1 MQGDGADLAI
11 IDYVIIATYFV
22 VVLAI
27 GFYVSR
33 KIQTGDDLF
42 LAGRGLKWPEIG
54 GSLFASNISSTTL
67 IGLAGAAYMTGIS
80 VSNYEWM
87 AGLVLVFMAL
97 FYIPVYLRT
106 KITTVPEY
114 LELRFNRTARLYFSA
129 VSIILTLVVDTAG
142 GIYAGGVVMRTF
154 FPGIELWQICV
165 GLAVVAGIYTAAGGL
180 AAVVYTDVIQTVV
193 LIIGS
198 LIITI
203 LVFSNFNYSWSEA
216 KASIPDGHLSLI
228 RPIGGEGVPWLGTIT
243 GVAFIGFWYWACNQY
258 ITQRILGSRSV
269 RDGQW
274 GALLGGALKLL
285 PLFIMVLPGAMAIE
299 LFPDLENG
307 DQVFPTL
314 ISEVLPIGLTG
325 LVLAGLIAAIMSSI
339 DSTLNSSSTL
349 ILNDFVQRE
358 DRKISAERMSLY
370 GRICTIVLTA
380 LAAAWAPQIA
390 NFPGLFNYLQQA
402 FSVAVPPVVVIFL
415 FGMFWRGGAGLTAVL
430 TLAIGH
436 LVGIALFVAAQVYGN
451 QLQQRPGNEAFN
463 WVTDVF
469 LQLHFTIHA
478 GIMVAF
484 SAIVFLVVALFYD
497 GRISKERADKCT
509 WRAGGRG
516 EDYSDLPVW
525 QRPFVLAPVVVAVTA
540 VMILFFW

>member
-1 MQGDGADLAI
+1 MQGEGADLAI
-11 IDYVIIATYFV
+11 IDWVIIAAYFAI
-22 VVLAI
+22 VLLI
-27 GFYVSR
+27 GFYVAR

-87 AGLVLVFMAL
+87 AGVVLVFMAL

-106 KITTVPEY
+106 RVTTVPEY
-114 LELRFNRTARLYFSA
+114 LEIRFNRTARLYFSA
-129 VSIILTLVVDTAG
+129 VTILLTLVVDTAG
-142 GIYAGGVVMRTF
+142 GIYAGGVVMTTF
-154 FPGIELWQICV
+154 FPSVELWQFCV
-165 GLAVVAGIYTAAGGL
+165 GFAVVAGLYTAAGGL

-198 LIITI
+198 TI
-203 LVFSNFNYSWSEA
+203 LTIMVFSNFDYSWSQA
-216 KASIPDGHLSLI
+216 KAAIPDGHLSLI
-228 RPIGGEGVPWLGTIT
+228 RPIGGEGLPWLATIT
-243 GVAFIGFWYWACNQY
+243 GVVFIGFWYWACNQY
-258 ITQRILGSRSV
+258 ITQRILGSRSI

-274 GALLGGALKLL
+274 GALFGGALKLL

-314 ISEVLPIGLTG
+314 ISEVLPVGLTG
-325 LVLAGLIAAIMSSI
+325 LVLAGLMAAIMSSI

-349 ILNDFVQRE
+349 ILHDFV
-358 DRKISAERMSLY
+358 RKSHDTHISPEKMSLY
-370 GRICTIVLTA
+370 GRVTTLVLTA

-402 FSVAVPPVVVIFL
+402 FSILVPPVVVLFL
-415 FGMFWRGGAGLTAVL
+415 LGMFWRRGAGMTAVL

-436 LVGIALFVAAQVYGN
+436 ALSLALFILAQYQSELASPEGSY
-451 QLQQRPGNEAFN
+451 N
-463 WVTDVF
+463 WFTDTF
-469 LQLHFTIHA
+469 LALHFMIHA
-478 GIMVAF
+478 GVMVGI
-484 SAIVFLVVALFYD
+484 SALIFVGVALAYD
-497 GRISKERADKCT
+497 GRIPKERADAAT

-516 EDYSDLPVW
+516 EDTSDLAVW
-525 QRPFVLAPVVVAVTA
+525 QKPGVLAVVVLAVTA
-540 VMILFFW
+540 VMIVVFW